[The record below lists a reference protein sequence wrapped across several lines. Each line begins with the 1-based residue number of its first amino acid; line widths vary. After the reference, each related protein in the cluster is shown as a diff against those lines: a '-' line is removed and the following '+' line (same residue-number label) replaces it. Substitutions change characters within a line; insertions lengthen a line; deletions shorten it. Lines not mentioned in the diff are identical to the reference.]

1 MKGKL
6 HKGTV
11 LLGLCSLSFY
21 CGAQITGQ
29 TEAAFSSQAQI
40 KPVELSAAV
49 VFPDTVEN
57 LNRRAQQIYTDMQ
70 SLYNNLPNAAEDE
83 SLQEQKEALEEI
95 TVIEQT
101 LHSLYRDFKDIH
113 NELSNYENQVKK
125 LDSNTYEFV
134 YEGCNE
140 ANELSKK
147 IKKTVN
153 LQSITQLR
161 HSIEGRINK
170 LEDAEKNVADPV
182 EPTEVESAADHTER
196 EVPKQDPKQN
206 EGETKHDEKT
216 VENYH

>member
-40 KPVELSAAV
+40 KPVKLSAAV

-57 LNRRAQQIYTDMQ
+57 LNEKANIIYSRII
-70 SLYNNLPNAAEDE
+70 SLYKTLPNAADDA
-83 SLQEQKEALEEI
+83 SLQELKQTIEEI
-95 TVIEQT
+95 TELEQT
-101 LHSLYRDFKDIH
+101 LYSLLRDFEDIH
-113 NELSNYENQVKK
+113 NELSNYAEQVKK
-125 LDSNTYEFV
+125 LDSKTYQFV

-140 ANELSKK
+140 TNELSKK
-147 IKKTVN
+147 LKTTVE
-153 LQSITQLR
+153 LQSIKQLH
-161 HSIEGRINK
+161 HSIEARINK
-170 LEDAEKNVADPV
+170 FEDDEEKNEEHVR
-182 EPTEVESAADHTER
+182 SAKMKNTD
-196 EVPKQDPKQN
+196 DLIQN

-216 VENYH
+216 VEIHN